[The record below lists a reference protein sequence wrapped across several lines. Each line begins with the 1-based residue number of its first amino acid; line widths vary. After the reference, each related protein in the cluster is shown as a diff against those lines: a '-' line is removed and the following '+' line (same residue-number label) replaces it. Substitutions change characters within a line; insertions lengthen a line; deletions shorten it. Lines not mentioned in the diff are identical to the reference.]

1 MGKLK
6 KKNNKDK
13 KLWPKLL
20 LQHKPNKLLSKM
32 KIGEAKL
39 LTGPTNH
46 NLELVELLDQQLLL
60 VVRQNTRSTKIGLP
74 NNLFP
79 NLLIGPLKLL
89 LQWVEVLPNGVDH
102 PTGTK
107 FHRQGSRQEKKKII
121 IDFVKYLKRIF
132 FSTSAKNKKQKKRKK
147 KKS

>member
-1 MGKLK
+1 MGKLR

-13 KLWPKLL
+13 KLWLKLL

-46 NLELVELLDQQLLL
+46 NLELVELPDQQLLPL
-60 VVRQNTRSTKIGLP
+60 VHQNTRSMKIGLP
-74 NNLFP
+74 NNLFH

-89 LQWVEVLPNGVDH
+89 LQWVGCCPMGW
-102 PTGTK
+102 
-107 FHRQGSRQEKKKII
+107 II
-121 IDFVKYLKRIF
+121 QLELNFSVK
-132 FSTSAKNKKQKKRKK
+132 
-147 KKS
+147 

>member
-1 MGKLK
+1 MGDTLELPLLPDVSHQVHSLIRSKL
-6 KKNNKDK
+6 
-13 KLWPKLL
+13 P

-32 KIGEAKL
+32 KTGEAKL

-46 NLELVELLDQQLLL
+46 NLELVELQGQQLLPL
-60 VVRQNTRSTKIGLP
+60 VHQNTRSMKIGLP

-107 FHRQGSRQEKKKII
+107 FQCQGSRQEKKKIMI
-121 IDFVKYLKRIF
+121 NFVKHL
-132 FSTSAKNKKQKKRKK
+132 
-147 KKS
+147 

>member
-1 MGKLK
+1 MGCPICSSIVTQKKLR

-13 KLWPKLL
+13 KLWLKLL

-39 LTGPTNH
+39 PT
-46 NLELVELLDQQLLL
+46 
-60 VVRQNTRSTKIGLP
+60 
-74 NNLFP
+74 
-79 NLLIGPLKLL
+79 GPLKLL

-107 FHRQGSRQEKKKII
+107 FQCQGSRQEKKKILI
-121 IDFVKYLKRIF
+121 NFVKHLKRIF
-132 FSTSAKNKKQKKRKK
+132 FSTSAKNK
-147 KKS
+147 

>member
-1 MGKLK
+1 MLCPICSSIVTQKKLR

-13 KLWPKLL
+13 KLWLKLL

-46 NLELVELLDQQLLL
+46 NLELVELLDQQLLP
-60 VVRQNTRSTKIGLP
+60 VVHQNTRSTKIGLLS
-74 NNLFP
+74 NLFP
-79 NLLIGPLKLL
+79 NLLIVQLKLL
-89 LQWVEVLPNGVDH
+89 LKWVDH

-107 FHRQGSRQEKKKII
+107 FQCQGSRQEKKKII
-121 IDFVKYLKRIF
+121 IDFVKYLKR
-132 FSTSAKNKKQKKRKK
+132 
-147 KKS
+147 